1 MKDNL
6 IHEDI
11 ETPFLDH
18 LIRLLTDTDRIV
30 NIVEK
35 MIIFTIRV
43 MIALIVFWILRKLID
58 VLMLR
63 YEKFNR
69 KTKNKSLAVFSKSI
83 LRLTLNFVVIMISL
97 MIIGV
102 KGAAFAGLLG
112 GAGLGI
118 GFALKDTLSNFAG
131 GIILIIF
138 KAYDIGDFIE
148 IDGQKGNVHEI
159 NVFATTLN
167 TIDNKR
173 ILVPN
178 GLATG
183 HQIINYTKNKMRMLD
198 ILFGIAYEA
207 DFRKGLEILED
218 IAKNHPRICQK
229 LSTTIRLRE
238 LGDSSVNLVFRAW
251 CTADDYWGVY
261 YDVMEAV
268 KTRFDE
274 EGISIPFPQMDVHI
288 KGDD

>member
-1 MKDNL
+1 
-6 IHEDI
+6 
-11 ETPFLDH
+11 
-18 LIRLLTDTDRIV
+18 
-30 NIVEK
+30 
-35 MIIFTIRV
+35 
-43 MIALIVFWILRKLID
+43 
-58 VLMLR
+58 
-63 YEKFNR
+63 
-69 KTKNKSLAVFSKSI
+69 
-83 LRLTLNFVVIMISL
+83 

-198 ILFGIAYEA
+198 ILFGIGYEE
-207 DFRKGLEILED
+207 DFRKGLSILED

-229 LSTTIRLRE
+229 LKTTIRLRE

-251 CTADDYWGVY
+251 CTADNYWDVY
-261 YDVMEAV
+261 YDVMEAA